1 MSNILVNEGNQPEAG
16 AFAELPTADQ
26 LAARG
31 TNPNV
36 VDNIPA
42 TPDPT
47 SVDDGIPEKF
57 KGKSAAEIAQ
67 SYANLEAEL
76 GRKSQEVGSLRGLT
90 DQLLELKRTE
100 DLTNNGGQPTPT
112 EVTADDLLAD
122 PRNAIR
128 TVAAEETSQTN
139 SRVDA
144 LEAQL
149 ALKAFEDRYPTFRQ
163 DQTDEKFQDFVQKSN
178 YRSNLAGKAAQGDL
192 AAADELWSAY
202 ADVRDAGTSQEENT
216 ETVTQQAD
224 ALESAQAIASRGG
237 SETDVS
243 HEKPISRQVLINKR
257 IEDPDGY
264 YDPAFQAYITEM
276 YQKGLV
282 K

>member
-178 YRSNLAGKAAQGDL
+178 YRSNLAGKAAQGT
-192 AAADELWSAY
+192 
-202 ADVRDAGTSQEENT
+202 G
-216 ETVTQQAD
+216 TVTQQAD